1 MRMSRMAATLIV
13 LATTIGGVHAASN
26 HAGLR
31 ISMTIVDRCD
41 VRHTGASPSVDCS
54 AGVPWTVAAPAAPAA
69 PSLVADGGPA
79 RHFPVP
85 RSGPVDEAR
94 VTTIVF

>member
-1 MRMSRMAATLIV
+1 MRACRTLPTLLG
-13 LATTIGGVHAASN
+13 LALAMGAVQASSQKS
-26 HAGLR
+26 ALR

-41 VRHTGASPSVDCS
+41 VSSASIQPSVDCS
-54 AGVPWTVAAPAAPAA
+54 AGVPWTVTPPVASTT
-69 PSLVADGGPA
+69 PSLVADGTSA

-85 RSGPVDEAR
+85 HSGPVDESR

>member
-1 MRMSRMAATLIV
+1 MRACRTLPALLG
-13 LATTIGGVHAASN
+13 LALAMGAVQASSQRS
-26 HAGLR
+26 ALR

-41 VRHTGASPSVDCS
+41 ISSASTRPSVDCS
-54 AGVPWTVAAPAAPAA
+54 VGVPWTVAPAAAPAT
-69 PSLVADGGPA
+69 PSLVVDGVAA

-85 RSGPVDEAR
+85 HSGPVDESR